1 MERVER
7 TGSGPEGPTTPGS
20 GSPAAPLEREPSAPR
35 PTGIARRARRRGRGQ
50 SLVEFAVVLPVFLLL
65 LAGIC
70 DFGLGLYSQM
80 TIINAAREGARL
92 GVVEPGNVA
101 AIQNRVQGMAAGLD
115 ASRLTISTTCLRP
128 LGSGFVACSSP
139 QWQSGDSVKVK
150 VDYVYRM
157 IWPLAFGTQLDL
169 TSTVQM
175 RIE

>member
-1 MERVER
+1 MERIER
-7 TGSGPEGPTTPGS
+7 VGS
-20 GSPAAPLEREPSAPR
+20 EPDR
-35 PTGIARRARRRGRGQ
+35 PIARRDRRRRRGQ
-50 SLVEFAVVLPVFLLL
+50 SLVEFAVVLPVFLLI
-65 LAGIC
+65 LAGVL

-92 GVVEPGNVA
+92 GVVEPGNVS
-101 AIQNRVQGMAAGLD
+101 AIHDRVLGMSAGLD
-115 ASRLTISTTCLRP
+115 ASSLTITTTCLRP
-128 LGSGFVACSSP
+128 TSPSTFVACTSP

-169 TSTVQM
+169 TSSVQM

>member
-7 TGSGPEGPTTPGS
+7 ARSEHDHPIALRS
-20 GSPAAPLEREPSAPR
+20 GSPSATLEPEPPGPR
-35 PTGIARRARRRGRGQ
+35 PTGIARRSGHRGRGQ
-50 SLVEFAVVLPVFLLL
+50 SLVEFAVVLPVFLLI

-128 LGSGFVACSSP
+128 SGSTFVACSSP
-139 QWQSGDSVKVK
+139 EWQSGDSVKVK
-150 VDYVYRM
+150 VDYDYRM
-157 IWPLAFGTQLDL
+157 IWPLAFGTQIDL